1 MRMRDGFLLEV
12 VFFYDV
18 IRTNRLLK
26 WISPKVLFYGADFYL
41 LILFLFLI
49 KCHLSACWKLI
60 EDGSVFVFFFP
71 FSLSLFGGAMRY
83 VWVA

>member
-12 VFFYDV
+12 IFYDV

-26 WISPKVLFYGADFYL
+26 MDFSQGF
-41 LILFLFLI
+41 ILWSRFFFFII

-71 FSLSLFGGAMRY
+71 FS
-83 VWVA
+83 VWRGDAVCLGWLTRKEG